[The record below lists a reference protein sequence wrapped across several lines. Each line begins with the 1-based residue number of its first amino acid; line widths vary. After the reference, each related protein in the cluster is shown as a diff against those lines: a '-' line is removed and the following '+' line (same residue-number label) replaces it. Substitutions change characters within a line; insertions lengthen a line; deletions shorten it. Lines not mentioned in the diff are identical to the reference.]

1 LADRAAAALA
11 AGCDVALHCNGKA
24 EEMTAVA
31 GAVPALT
38 AAAER
43 RLAAATARLAHP
55 PPLDELADMDMPA
68 MRARLD
74 GLMAAAG

>member
-1 LADRAAAALA
+1 
-11 AGCDVALHCNGKA
+11 
-24 EEMTAVA
+24 MTAVA